1 MTALAKLVDTGP
13 QLDQG
18 ERKYL
23 LDAPAA
29 EAFWSIAT
37 EHLRPQL
44 DVDARPVA
52 YSRTTYFD
60 TPDLAYFRSTSQGGV
75 ARRLR
80 VREYAYS
87 ADPDAVPVVGSRCF
101 VELKQSSGG
110 LRSKTRVA
118 VAAADV
124 PAQLVA
130 VAGESAL
137 QPCVATWYRRRALTD
152 DTGLRVT
159 LDDRLLLCK
168 PRPLGSAFAEPE
180 IVGRGPAFILE
191 VKHWDAPPTWLA
203 HALAGLEEAINFS
216 KFMLGMRAVSS
227 TMRRER
233 DITIPRGFGQVVSL
247 DEVRARNA
255 G

>member
-1 MTALAKLVDTGP
+1 MNALAQLVDPGP
-13 QLDQG
+13 ELDQG

-23 LDAPAA
+23 LDATAA
-29 EAFWSIAT
+29 EAFWTIAMA
-37 EHLRPQL
+37 HLRPQL

-60 TPDLAYFRSTSQGGV
+60 TPDLAYFRSSQSGI

-80 VREYAYS
+80 VREYAHS
-87 ADPDAVPVVGSRCF
+87 ARLDEAPVVGERCF

-118 VAAADV
+118 VGAADV
-124 PAQLVA
+124 PTQLAV
-130 VAGESAL
+130 VAGESSL
-137 QPCVATWYRRRALTD
+137 QACVATWYRRRALTD